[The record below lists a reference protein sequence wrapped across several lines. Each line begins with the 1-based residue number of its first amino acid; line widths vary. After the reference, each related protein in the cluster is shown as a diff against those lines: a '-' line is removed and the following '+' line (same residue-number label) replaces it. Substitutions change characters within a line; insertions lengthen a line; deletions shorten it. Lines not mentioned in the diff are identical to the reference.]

1 MKYNKTQKLGVKSM
15 EMQLSAELFE
25 ISRYTLKII
34 GAIISIIF
42 SIIAYI
48 NYKKDLKLSS
58 KNISFYF
65 TFYFFFPGLAILNQA
80 IPKANNV
87 FIGAELFFSIIGNVA
102 LIYYCLE
109 VFSFEKYLKSKK
121 TKIFIIIYIILG
133 FIGSFIISYITFA
146 VNEET
151 IPSKSFGYVGI
162 VILYCLHVF
171 TYIFL
176 FFNMLKTAKKI
187 RKIGNIEYSDEKINL
202 FVKKAYILALAS
214 VFMLIMLIFMVLDVQ
229 VVEGRTLYNPISW
242 ISYIIVI
249 SLFFVGFNSTRNE
262 NLENLEE

>member
-1 MKYNKTQKLGVKSM
+1 M
-15 EMQLSAELFE
+15 EMQLSSEMME
-25 ISRYTLKII
+25 ISRYILKII
-34 GAIISIIF
+34 GAIISIIYF
-42 SIIAYI
+42 SFTYLS
-48 NYKKDLKLSS
+48 YKKEKKLSS
-58 KNISFYF
+58 KYISFYF
-65 TFYFFFPGLAILNQA
+65 IFYFFFPGLAILNQA

-102 LIYYCLE
+102 LFYYCLE
-109 VFSFEKYLKSKK
+109 VFSFEKYLNSKK

-133 FIGSFIISYITFA
+133 FIGSFIISYVTFA
-146 VNEET
+146 VNEEI

-171 TYIFL
+171 SYIFL

-187 RKIGNIEYSDEKINL
+187 KVIGNIEYSDEKISL
-202 FVKKAYILALAS
+202 FVKKAYILALGC
-214 VFMLIMLIFMVLDVQ
+214 VFMLSMLFFMVLDVQ

-249 SLFFVGFNSTRNE
+249 SLFFMGFHSTRNE
-262 NLENLEE
+262 NLEYLEE